1 MAFLDPATASG
12 EDLLAALQAFAVE
25 RGASDVHTSPE
36 RDGVRIEIRLDG
48 QLRPL
53 RTVTNDDYAAFV
65 RQVKFQSKLKLN
77 IQNVPQDGQYTFVHE
92 QRTVNIRVATL
103 PSRFG
108 ETMTLR
114 FLDPARGIVSL
125 QRLGFPSDAEAE
137 LLKLAQLPHGLVLVT
152 GPTGSG
158 KTTTLYALLQSLIG
172 TARNIITLEDP
183 IEYEIPGIVQSE
195 IDPDH
200 GFTFASGLR
209 SVLRH
214 DPNVILVGEIRDL
227 ETAQTAID
235 AALTGHLVLST
246 LHTNSA
252 IEAIPRLLSMGVS
265 PYTFAPALRAI
276 LAQRL
281 VRTLKTELRGTAYD
295 PASSDTYEGRMALP
309 ELLTVTPQLR
319 DLILTQEREDV
330 LEAQARKDGYVTMKE
345 WGSALV
351 EQGLTTKEEIARVTG

>member
-1 MAFLDPATASG
+1 MANLDPATASG
-12 EDLLAALQAFAVE
+12 EELLAAMQAYCVE
-25 RGASDVHTSPE
+25 RGASDIHTSPE
-36 RDGVRIEIRLDG
+36 RDSVEIRLDG
-48 QLRPL
+48 LLQPL
-53 RTVTNDDYAAFV
+53 RTITKDDYETLI
-65 RQVKFQSKLKLN
+65 RKVKFESKLKLN
-77 IQNVPQDGQYTFVHE
+77 IQNIPQDGQYSFRHGE
-92 QRTVNIRVATL
+92 RLVNVRVATL
-103 PSRFG
+103 PTRFG

-114 FLDPARGIVSL
+114 FLDPARGIQSL
-125 QRLGFPSDAEAE
+125 STLGFPQDIETK
-137 LLKLAQLPHGLVLVT
+137 LKEIATMPYGLVLVT

-183 IEYEIPGIVQSE
+183 VEYEIPGIVQSE

-246 LHTNSA
+246 LHTNTA

-265 PYTFAPALRAI
+265 PYTFAPALRAV

-281 VRTLKTELRGTAYD
+281 VRTVKPNVRGTAFD
-295 PASSDTYEGRMALP
+295 HASPENYEGRMCIP
-309 ELLTVTPQLR
+309 ELLTVTPTLR
-319 DLILTQEREDV
+319 DLILTQERQDI
-330 LEAQARKDGYVTMKE
+330 LEAQARKDGYFTMKE
-345 WGSALV
+345 WGKAV
-351 EQGLTTKEEIARVTG
+351 AEQGLTTMEEVERVTG